1 MRLKFRMDLQSK
13 FRAALILCFFFL
25 ICTLLSYKPALCE
38 RYVNLKIQVEEGV
51 AEDSQSF
58 QLVDERVIEL
68 ELDKESFSFQG
79 NFSLYITPSIP
90 QYPLLNLRVE
100 LFTIGPD
107 FQRIFKERVLGKDEV
122 LCLDPVR
129 VKEDRLFKVTLF
141 PEIMEAE
148 ERENPCQYDL
158 DDPDLWYSDVSVR
171 FQYHYLKNS
180 LADYHWNMNKA
191 YLEREYKKLEKYFS
205 FHYPRKVDYL
215 LCPCPLPQV
224 SWDQRFGTSV
234 DPVKNRVFVLY
245 DQNEKTVDS
254 PAAWFTVF
262 YQNWGYAPAF
272 VVEGLSGCLGLGH
285 YYARKLKNR
294 GEIIPLSRFKISR
307 DYRSYSPQ
315 IAFVQASSFIRFLT
329 DRYGTGKFKEFY
341 RQVTDLTLDQ
351 VFQKIYS
358 KRLSQVESE
367 WLAFLDA
374 YEILYDDLVYFAN
387 IKYNYNDFPTA
398 IPIFEELLS
407 MAESQGESLNALQAL
422 GNSYYVSGRYDDALS
437 IFNGKS
443 RYFPQDPRVWNI
455 VGNICYLM
463 GDLEM
468 ARKNYHQANG
478 LDTNYSDPLIGLG
491 KIFLISEEYDSARFY
506 FDSAEKKDIGL
517 EGLIDVNLANVKIS
531 KFLGDSLEA
540 QEKSKKALDFSRI
553 FLSQVPERAVPY
565 LKVGESFLEFGFPD
579 SALLY
584 LELAEFLEERPF
596 YQGELFL
603 TMGKAYYSTGKKDL
617 AEFYFEKVLDNPS
630 AVTDKKEAKRFLDR
644 LR

>member
-1 MRLKFRMDLQSK
+1 MKLRFRMGVGSRFK
-13 FRAALILCFFFL
+13 VSLIFSFL
-25 ICTLLSYKPALCE
+25 SVVLALCPTESAFCE
-38 RYVNLKIQVEEGV
+38 RHVNLTIQVEEG
-51 AEDSQSF
+51 AAQDSQSF
-58 QLVDERVIEL
+58 EVVDERVIEL
-68 ELDKESFSFQG
+68 KLDKESFSFQG
-79 NFSLYITPSIP
+79 NFTLYITPSIP

-107 FQRIFKERVLGKDEV
+107 FQRIFKERVVGKDEV
-122 LCLDPVR
+122 LCLGPVR
-129 VKEDRLFKVTLF
+129 VKNGRVFKVSLI
-141 PEIMEAE
+141 PKIVEDE
-148 ERENPCQYDL
+148 EKQNLCQYSL

-215 LCPCPLPQV
+215 LCPCPLTQV
-224 SWDQRFGTSV
+224 SWDERLGTSI

-245 DQNEKTVDS
+245 NRNEKTVDS

-285 YYARKLKNR
+285 YYARKLKSR
-294 GEIIPLSRFKISR
+294 GEIIPLSRFKISK

-315 IAFVQASSFIRFLT
+315 IAFVQASSFIRFLI
-329 DRYGTGKFKEFY
+329 DRYGTAKLKEFY
-341 RQVTDLTLDQ
+341 RQVTDLTFDQ
-351 VFQKIYS
+351 VFEKIYS
-358 KRLSQVESE
+358 KSLSQVESE
-367 WLAFLDA
+367 WLAFLDS

-387 IKYNYNDFPTA
+387 IKYNYNDFSTA
-398 IPIFEELLS
+398 IPIFEDLLS

-422 GNSYYVSGRYDDALS
+422 GNSYYLSGRYDDALS
-437 IFNGKS
+437 IFNAKS

-455 VGNICYLM
+455 LGNIGYLM

-468 ARKNYHQANG
+468 ARKNYHQAND
-478 LDTNYSDPLIGLG
+478 LDTNYSDPLISLG
-491 KIFLISEEYDSARFY
+491 KIFLIREEYDSARFY
-506 FDSAEKKDIGL
+506 FDGAEKKDIGL
-517 EGLIDVNLANVKIS
+517 EGLIDVNLGSSKIS

-540 QEKSKKALDFSRI
+540 QEKSKKALDFSRT

-565 LKVGESFLEFGFPD
+565 LKVGESFLEIGFPD

-584 LELAEFLEERPF
+584 LELAEFLENRPF

-603 TMGKAYYSTGKKDL
+603 AMGRAHYLTGDKDL
-617 AEFYFEKVLDNPS
+617 ARFYFQRVLENPS
-630 AVTDKKEAKRFLDR
+630 AVTDKKEARRFLDE